1 MTIEIKQSTIASG
14 SSGVI
19 FDNNAGLLRIN
30 EIDVTAVSAAAFIA
44 TANNGASFLSGLK
57 ISRKFLSDML
67 LLLYLLFDFWQCIV
81 DVVIVADVNSI
92 TFTTAGGSQ
101 TVTNSSVTLMTRMSD
116 AFYVED
122 QGSTLLLE
130 GVIIERNQI
139 LGEPW
144 SAIAARTN
152 SIVQISETTIA
163 DNTGVEFG
171 VVAFAAMITIQDS
184 FVRQN
189 TGSVSYE
196 LRFKSCKTMVD
207 TISHFLTCFVAR
219 NLRVHQVHPFLQS
232 QMLR

>member
-1 MTIEIKQSTIASG
+1 
-14 SSGVI
+14 
-19 FDNNAGLLRIN
+19 
-30 EIDVTAVSAAAFIA
+30 
-44 TANNGASFLSGLK
+44 
-57 ISRKFLSDML
+57 
-67 LLLYLLFDFWQCIV
+67 
-81 DVVIVADVNSI
+81 
-92 TFTTAGGSQ
+92 
-101 TVTNSSVTLMTRMSD
+101 MSD

-139 LGEPW
+139 QGEPW

-196 LRFKSCKTMVD
+196 LRFKRCKTMVD
-207 TISHFLTCFVAR
+207 TISHFLKSVLLLGIYGYAECTRFCNHR
-219 NLRVHQVHPFLQS
+219 CSDNYEPS
-232 QMLR
+232 GS